1 MKSRSSLFLEFF
13 WDQLSSLRRR
23 QFWIILILMLI
34 ASILEAMSIGAI
46 LPFLGVLID
55 PEQVYK
61 NELLQPIIQILNI
74 DSAKQ
79 LAFPLTIIFISI
91 ALVTGIIRL
100 ILLYTMNRFEQA
112 IGSDLSIKIY
122 QLTLYQ
128 DYSTHISRN
137 SSDIINSIIGKT
149 NIVVRGV
156 LTSFLAL
163 LSSTI
168 ILVGIMSVLI
178 FINTKVALLSFGIFG
193 FIYWGIIHFTRYQLS
208 KNSKSIS
215 IESAKMIKSLQEG
228 LGGIRDVLINNSQQ
242 FYCNLYS
249 SADIPLRRA
258 SANNSFIN
266 AAPRFLIEALGV
278 TLIAGLAYLM
288 SRQESSISNI
298 IPVLGALALGAQR
311 LLPVLQQIYRSI
323 SSVIGSFSS
332 FEDVLELLKQPLP
345 SYANQSS
352 ISPTYFNNKIII
364 DNMSFRYSSDSPWIL
379 KDISLT
385 IKKGE
390 CAGIIGVTGSGKSTF
405 IDIVM
410 GLLLPTAGSLTVDKE
425 IISMENC
432 QNWRANIAHVSQD
445 IYLSDTTIG
454 ENIAFGQFE
463 VEIDYDRVKL
473 AAQQACISKLIESWP
488 EQYQTFVGERGVR
501 LSGGQRQ
508 RIGIARAL
516 YRQASVLI
524 LDEATNSLDSQTE
537 NKVMNTIKEL
547 NKELTIIVITHRVS
561 ILKNCSKIIELGD
574 KGILDVFNYNKLE
587 K

>member
-1 MKSRSSLFLEFF
+1 MF
-13 WDQLSSLRRR
+13 
-23 QFWIILILMLI
+23 
-34 ASILEAMSIGAI
+34 
-46 LPFLGVLID
+46 
-55 PEQVYK
+55 
-61 NELLQPIIQILNI
+61 
-74 DSAKQ
+74 
-79 LAFPLTIIFISI
+79 
-91 ALVTGIIRL
+91 
-100 ILLYTMNRFEQA
+100 
-112 IGSDLSIKIY
+112 
-122 QLTLYQ
+122 
-128 DYSTHISRN
+128 
-137 SSDIINSIIGKT
+137 
-149 NIVVRGV
+149 
-156 LTSFLAL
+156 
-163 LSSTI
+163 
-168 ILVGIMSVLI
+168 
-178 FINTKVALLSFGIFG
+178 
-193 FIYWGIIHFTRYQLS
+193 
-208 KNSKSIS
+208 
-215 IESAKMIKSLQEG
+215 
-228 LGGIRDVLINNSQQ
+228 
-242 FYCNLYS
+242 
-249 SADIPLRRA
+249 
-258 SANNSFIN
+258 
-266 AAPRFLIEALGV
+266 EALGV

-524 LDEATNSLDSQTE
+524 LDEATNALDSQTE